1 MHAKSRRSKEKKL
14 GKTRISE
21 SILKK
26 KGAKNANF
34 PKNRGPWERVFENRR
49 KQGFVL

>member
-1 MHAKSRRSKEKKL
+1 MHAKAGKGKEEKDWENQDS
-14 GKTRISE
+14 G

-26 KGAKNANF
+26 KRAKNANF